1 MDWKNY
7 LAYILL
13 ASDMRANFLWAFP
26 QRKKNKHKLK
36 LKIAF
41 DVEKREK
48 ETSLRQKCQSIALL
62 LPTLLKLR

>member
-1 MDWKNY
+1 MDWENY

-13 ASDMRANFLWAFP
+13 ASDMRANFLGAFP

-48 ETSLRQKCQSIALL
+48 ETRLRQKVSISCMAFTYLA
-62 LPTLLKLR
+62 KA